1 MPPSPRAVALN
12 PQPLPPRVAAN
23 LATEVETK
31 LRKRFGLAAA
41 DATPAALKT
50 LINKEIAAAAPA
62 LKGKVTAE
70 VEGAIAG
77 VGQARTIERFKEN
90 LGFAKN
96 GLSAISAASE
106 VTDILKQR
114 AELLFKKKTALVT
127 AGFSAAEAMEILL
140 ADIASKAH

>member
-1 MPPSPRAVALN
+1 MPPSPRTVALN

-23 LATEVETK
+23 LAAEVETK

-41 DATPAALKT
+41 DATPAALET

-70 VEGAIAG
+70 VEGALAG

-90 LGFAKN
+90 LARR
-96 GLSAISAASE
+96 SRPERSIAAA
-106 VTDILKQR
+106 VR
-114 AELLFKKKTALVT
+114 
-127 AGFSAAEAMEILL
+127 
-140 ADIASKAH
+140 HRHP